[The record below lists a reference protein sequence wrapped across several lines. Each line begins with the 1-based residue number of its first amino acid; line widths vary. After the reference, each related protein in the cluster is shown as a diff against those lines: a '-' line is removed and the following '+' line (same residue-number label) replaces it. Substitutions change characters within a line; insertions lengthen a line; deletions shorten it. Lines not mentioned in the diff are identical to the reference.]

1 MSTNSFPFPNYKYKS
16 NTLRN
21 HSYNPKI
28 VNSYDTSTMKVGHYT
43 KKKPTLISI
52 NGMPSY
58 AQTSNYFI
66 LTPDKYIYQDEC
78 PDSNVIFFNSNLQK
92 YRIDSLGRK
101 QIIDSTS
108 SKSTEKYYSSST
120 FNKYYNKN
128 RQNKTL
134 NYSLNLN
141 QPNNEYKRNLNIL
154 SNKNGVNIKQNMIS
168 HGRMNQSEILSKSQ
182 NKSSYSYGKN
192 DRKED
197 IYSSHNRQNKSF
209 YSYGSNNLNKEKKTS
224 IYQNQKISLYNKPYQ
239 NKYQCQF
246 QNENKKDNNDSRRL
260 IYSTFNKND
269 RNIIKDISNKVEV
282 NKNENR
288 FSKAKDNLVDHN
300 RGGKSYQS
308 QENKD
313 NEDINYNLRDAK
325 TTLLNAKE
333 NANLRGVNKAKENIN
348 LNNENKDE
356 YLYSIDINNKENK
369 LSNSKEKQQLK
380 ENRFSRKQYQNQIN
394 QSNLNNF
401 QNNQNNIQQLNESKL
416 KNSNYKDN
424 INQNINQD
432 NQNVKIF
439 NKTEEKTIVVL
450 PGQTIE
456 PKTINETFEKPIVE
470 TIENEDGTTSSI
482 IKQTKITIISEN
494 VPIGNEKIK
503 SIEGAPDLP
512 IVKQYITYE
521 YKTVSSP
528 KEGKIMANQILK
540 SQNKVFEEDK
550 LYSEKYQDQNVE
562 NKNLN
567 EDLRYNNNQ
576 MENEGIHRNYFAYDE
591 ENLKEEINQ
600 HNLHE
605 NESEENKPE
614 NLKNEK
620 IGQIKG
626 NQGDIRGNEGL
637 NMRKGNFA
645 NNKDIQKNEE
655 KNGNKEN
662 NNEETK
668 FAEKNGNKKNN
679 LNYEKYGDDNK
690 RIEEDNYLQT
700 SLKEKEL
707 GENSGKKRLGL
718 SKNKNED
725 LPKQRCQEGSGNKII
740 GLSEKRGNTKSEGK
754 NINDLKYGKNQKEIK
769 EFSSSLKK
777 EKKKEEMKNIEKS
790 DKKKEGTKISEKYGK
805 NIEEMKNLEKT
816 DKNKKG
822 MKISEKSGK
831 NRKGIKSLE
840 KSSKNKDIMK
850 ISEKPGKKRELIK
863 SLEKS
868 SKNKDIM
875 KISKE
880 LGKNVENKDL
890 DKNSLDNKRNK
901 LDKAIA
907 AVDNTVKE
915 SIKKLSEFP
924 QTKEEKLIIDIIKK
938 GENATPEEKQK
949 RFKFLL
955 ELYRKCSQKGNKE
968 DKEKNIEK
976 LGLFL
981 SSLGELEKKDILPK
995 LKNFCPDNEEL
1006 YNKLIGIISKKYSL
1020 KPKGKK
1026 EDRHETNS
1034 LNKNILNMD
1043 LEKKNIKKK
1052 GEIKGYNDFSQSLH
1066 LDFKFRDNPE
1076 KAVFS
1081 HENINPPLLKGDFS
1095 ETIEIKNVNPLKFDG
1110 LFLEI
1115 SKYESVQR
1123 EKNPFEGPS
1132 PFDKFYK
1139 IRKTKIRKKIITM
1152 ANEEINDE
1160 KINEKK

>member
-58 AQTSNYFI
+58 TQTSNYFI

-655 KNGNKEN
+655 KK
-662 NNEETK
+662 
-668 FAEKNGNKKNN
+668 
-679 LNYEKYGDDNK
+679 
-690 RIEEDNYLQT
+690 
-700 SLKEKEL
+700 
-707 GENSGKKRLGL
+707 
-718 SKNKNED
+718 
-725 LPKQRCQEGSGNKII
+725 
-740 GLSEKRGNTKSEGK
+740 
-754 NINDLKYGKNQKEIK
+754 
-769 EFSSSLKK
+769 
-777 EKKKEEMKNIEKS
+777 
-790 DKKKEGTKISEKYGK
+790 GTKISEKSGK

-1006 YNKLIGIISKKYSL
+1006 YNKLIGIVSKKYSL